1 MQLLLTRLHIVPCL
15 VIIIGYALVFILYK
29 DIISGKDPIIPMA
42 DTIQHTYQVV
52 HAPTKH
58 ESKVIICVVAGR
70 RSAVDDFAFLLKS
83 ILIFSK
89 GIDTIQFNI
98 ITGHNSSLP
107 LIHLFENTLING
119 HLNDFNIEYRLREI
133 NATYL
138 IRKADEIQ
146 FDINFH
152 HSKLYGFCKLFIFEI
167 FPELINSKIIF
178 VDIDMVM
185 IGNIKYLYGEFD
197 KMQDDEA
204 VFWLFAEEVK
214 HTINTGVFLWDLK
227 KMHQLLDIASD
238 SNLYTNILKAGIE
251 FDKMQDDEAVFWL
264 FAEEVKHT
272 INTGVFLWDLKK
284 MHQLLDI
291 ASDSNL
297 YTNILKAGIETHSTC
312 YKQLDDDRYL
322 FRTHEFSQANIS
334 HLYHCKWGD
343 QSIVNG
349 IWRHEKYTQY
359 FGELNISWNLGKCVQ
374 HQNYQSRTD
383 LFLGALHFNCYPSTN
398 AFAKDSRKNRKYEDI
413 NTIIRFIKD
422 YQWKW
427 LRLGHGNVTRLD

>member
-251 FDKMQDDEAVFWL
+251 
-264 FAEEVKHT
+264 
-272 INTGVFLWDLKK
+272 
-284 MHQLLDI
+284 
-291 ASDSNL
+291 
-297 YTNILKAGIETHSTC
+297 THSTC